1 MRRIALDIDPIAYI
15 RNIMRSKE
23 PDPISAT
30 IMAELGGAESIVC
43 YLRDDHATVKER
55 DIKLFKEIVK
65 THLTVRVNL
74 TEETIRKLIALKVD
88 MITVVAPGE
97 VKTIEPL
104 PISLEAYSSQLQNY
118 VAELRSNNILSSV
131 LIEPNISEVKNA
143 GKLEFD
149 YVELDATSLSTATDM
164 ESEVETLENLSS
176 MSMAANKLGMGVNIS
191 GGIGYDNI
199 REISAL
205 DFVEDIIIGK
215 PIISKS
221 VFIGLE
227 QALRDMQAL
236 IG

>member
-43 YLRDDHATVKER
+43 YLRDDLATVKER
-55 DIKLFKEIVK
+55 DVKLFKEIVK
-65 THLTVRVNL
+65 THLSVRTNL
-74 TEETIRKLIALKVD
+74 TEENIRKLIALKVD

-118 VAELRSNNILSSV
+118 VAELRSNNILSSA
-131 LIEPNISEVKNA
+131 LIEPTISEVKNA

-149 YVELDATSLSTATDM
+149 YVELDATSMSNAPDM
-164 ESEVETLENLSS
+164 ESEIIAIENISS
-176 MSMAANKLGMGVNIS
+176 MCMAANKLGMGVNIS
-191 GGIGYDNI
+191 GKISYDNI
-199 REISAL
+199 REIAAL
-205 DFVEDIIIGK
+205 DYIEDIIVGK

-221 VFIGLE
+221 IFIGLE

>member
-15 RNIMRSKE
+15 RNIMRTNQ

-55 DIKLFKEIVK
+55 DVRLFKEIVK
-65 THLTVRVNL
+65 THLSVRTNL
-74 TEETIRKLIALKVD
+74 TEENIRKLIALKVD
-88 MITVVAPGE
+88 MITVVSPGE
-97 VKTIEPL
+97 VKSIEPI
-104 PISLEAYSSQLQNY
+104 PISLDAYSSQLENY
-118 VAELRSNNILSSV
+118 VAELRSNHILSSV
-131 LIEPNISEVKNA
+131 LIEPSISEVKNA

-149 YVELDATSLSTATDM
+149 YVEFDASALSTSPDM
-164 ESEVETLENLSS
+164 ETEVEALENIGA
-176 MSMAANKLGMGVNIS
+176 MCMAANKLGMGVNIS

-199 REISAL
+199 REIASI
-205 DFVEDIIIGK
+205 DFIEDIIIGK
-215 PIISKS
+215 PIINKA